1 MDFPSVVPTI
11 VASTEVNRKKREG
24 ARVEQRTLGH
34 LGVSAIG
41 LGCMPMS
48 WAYNV
53 ADADPQEVQATLHR
67 AIDLGI
73 TLLDTADVYGP
84 FTNEEIIREY
94 VVRAGLRDSVVI
106 ATKGGLVPID
116 ATSYGRDGSPE
127 HIRAACDASLQ
138 RLGVDT
144 IDLYQLHRVDPQVP
158 IEETWGAMAAL
169 VAAGKV
175 RYVGLSEA
183 TADEIV
189 AADGVHPVSSVQSEL
204 SLWTDENVVNGVLAL
219 TQDRGI
225 GLLAYCPLGRGFLTG
240 MLTSDDIGDAD
251 FRSANPRFTP
261 EAMQANAA
269 IVDGVRAVAERH
281 DATPAQVAL
290 AWVLA
295 QGPHVVPIPGTK
307 RRRWLEEN
315 AASVDIVLSDRDLA
329 DIAALPRSVAPRY

>member
-1 MDFPSVVPTI
+1 MDM
-11 VASTEVNRKKREG
+11 RM
-24 ARVEQRTLGH
+24 LGE
-34 LGVSAIG
+34 LEVSAIG

-53 ADADPQEVQATLHR
+53 AEADPDEIRATLHR
-67 AIDLGI
+67 VVELGI

-84 FTNEEIIREY
+84 STNEELIREF
-94 VVRAGLRDSVVI
+94 VVRDGLRDRVVI

-116 ATSYGRDGSPE
+116 ATTYGRDGTPE
-127 HIRAACDASLQ
+127 HIRSACDASLA

-158 IEETWGAMAAL
+158 VEETWGAMADL
-169 VAAGKV
+169 VADGKV
-175 RYVGLSEA
+175 RYLGLSEA
-183 TADEIV
+183 TVEEII

-219 TQDRGI
+219 TQERGI

-240 MLTSDDIGDAD
+240 ALTADAIGEGD

-261 EAMQANAA
+261 EAMTANAA
-269 IVDGVRAVAERH
+269 IVEGVQAVAERRGVT
-281 DATPAQVAL
+281 AAQVAL

-295 QGPHVVPIPGTK
+295 QGDHVVPIPGTK

-315 AASVDIVLSDRDLA
+315 AAATEVVLEPTDLA
-329 DIAALPRSVAPRY
+329 DLASLPRSVAPRY

>member
-1 MDFPSVVPTI
+1 MDM
-11 VASTEVNRKKREG
+11 RM
-24 ARVEQRTLGH
+24 LGE
-34 LGVSAIG
+34 LEVSAIG

-53 ADADPQEVQATLHR
+53 AEADPDEIRATLHR
-67 AIDLGI
+67 VVELGI

-84 FTNEEIIREY
+84 STNEEIIREF
-94 VVRAGLRDSVVI
+94 VVRDGLRDRVVI

-116 ATSYGRDGSPE
+116 ATTYGRDGTPE
-127 HIRAACDASLQ
+127 HIRSACDASLA

-158 IEETWGAMAAL
+158 VEETWGAMADL
-169 VAAGKV
+169 VADGKV
-175 RYVGLSEA
+175 RYLGLSEA
-183 TADEIV
+183 TVEEIIT
-189 AADGVHPVSSVQSEL
+189 ADGVHPVSSVQSEL

-219 TQDRGI
+219 TQERGI

-240 MLTSDDIGDAD
+240 ALTADAIGEGD

-261 EAMQANAA
+261 EAMTANAA
-269 IVDGVRAVAERH
+269 IVEGVQAVAERRGVT
-281 DATPAQVAL
+281 AAQAAL

-295 QGPHVVPIPGTK
+295 QGDHVVPIPGTK

-315 AASVDIVLSDRDLA
+315 AAATEVVLEPTDLA
-329 DIAALPRSVAPRY
+329 DLASLPRSVAPRY